1 MTRLTSRSADPFR
14 GSLAVARGDVT
25 WARLR
30 GGEFT
35 RLRPDTYVGADVPD
49 GVGVRVQGLA
59 VWAGPGA
66 VVAGPSAALA
76 WEVECPWDD
85 EEVVLGEVHRRGW
98 GGVTVRQ
105 DLLLTGEVTWCQQ
118 ARVTTP
124 RRTAFDLARRT
135 PLPDA
140 VAAVDALAHAW
151 RFGRAE
157 LAAVAAAHP
166 RARRLVQ
173 VRAVLDLVEPLAE
186 SLPESRLRVG
196 LMQRGVPRPVAQYP
210 VRLPSGRAA
219 RLDLAW
225 PYPPPGRPPVALE
238 YDGEEHRSL
247 ARHGRD
253 LDRDAGLDDLGWD
266 VVHVT
271 ARQLADLDA
280 LAARVL
286 RKLGC

>member
-1 MTRLTSRSADPFR
+1 M
-14 GSLAVARGDVT
+14 
-25 WARLR
+25 
-30 GGEFT
+30 
-35 RLRPDTYVGADVPD
+35 
-49 GVGVRVQGLA
+49 
-59 VWAGPGA
+59 
-66 VVAGPSAALA
+66 AGPSAALA

-85 EEVVLGEVHRRGW
+85 EEVVLGEVHRRGG

-105 DLLLTGEVTWCQQ
+105 DRLLPDEVTWCQQ

-135 PLPDA
+135 PLLDA

-166 RARRLVQ
+166 RARGLVQ
-173 VRAVLDLVEPLAE
+173 VRTVLELMEPLAE

-196 LMQRGVPRPVAQYP
+196 LAQRGVPRPVAQYP
-210 VRLPSGRAA
+210 VRLPSGRGA

-225 PYPPPGRPPVALE
+225 PHPPPGRPPVALE